1 MRIQSTERLKS
12 EFDAFGTSLT
22 IAATLLGIG
31 LLPFLAY
38 DWIYD
43 HWDIG
48 LFQRLW
54 TTFFI
59 SLAIPLLLRVEMPK
73 IKRIEIDRDGLML
86 TNPFFG
92 TRTTISWDNLDGY
105 KTTTHRTRG
114 GLVRELILVSNGK
127 EIFDISS
134 HYYKNYDDIKRLV
147 STNLRNIQEEDIKW
161 LDYVKSRVFK

>member
-22 IAATLLGIG
+22 IAATLFSIG

-86 TNPFFG
+86 TNPFIG
-92 TRTTISWDNLDGY
+92 TWTTISWNNLDGY
-105 KTTTHRTRG
+105 KTTIHLTRG
-114 GLVRELILVSNGK
+114 GLVRELTLVSNGK
-127 EIFDISS
+127 EIFHISS
-134 HYYKNYDDIKRLV
+134 LYQKNYGEISMLV
-147 STNLRNIQEEDIKW
+147 SRNLRKIAEKNFRWWDF
-161 LDYVKSRVFK
+161 VKRRVSK